1 MKRVLFYSRW
11 HLVPAHEQLVEPTKS
26 ILVTTPPLRS
36 RSNRPLAMTTEDLI
50 NILTYYHLQEF
61 SSGRELIQAL
71 QEDEYAR
78 RLIAP
83 AGGIKHSTFFDTVNE
98 RGVEQLFHMFTE
110 LHKKAASLLPAQHL
124 DLGDL
129 VAVDGSLINSVLSM
143 HWADY
148 QTHTNKAKLHLG
160 FNLNHGLPCK
170 LVLTEGKSAERPR
183 VEQLVDPG
191 QTAVMDRGYQAHQRF
206 DQWQEQSCHFVCRI
220 KEATRKEVLQP
231 YPLVAGSPVFF
242 DAQVLLGTPGV
253 NQTKTPV
260 RLVGYQ
266 VDGVTYWIA
275 TDRFDLTAEQVALA
289 YKLRWNIET
298 FFGWW
303 KRHLHVYHL
312 FVRSENG
319 LMVQI
324 LSGLITYLLLAMY
337 CQKEHG
343 EPVSIVRVR
352 QLRNQI
358 RNEALLLMAES
369 PARPRQRGGKMLRK
383 RIGKSHASSCRKLL
397 GIKWIC
403 RMGHQMSNIGAD
415 AQK

>member
-1 MKRVLFYSRW
+1 
-11 HLVPAHEQLVEPTKS
+11 
-26 ILVTTPPLRS
+26 
-36 RSNRPLAMTTEDLI
+36 MTTEDLL

-61 SSGRELIQAL
+61 SSGRELVQAL

-78 RLIAP
+78 HMIAP
-83 AGGIKHSTFFDTVNE
+83 AGGIKQSTFFDTVNE
-98 RGVEQLFHMFTE
+98 RGVEQLFHVFTE
-110 LHKKAASLLPAQHL
+110 LNKKAASLLPAQHL

-129 VAVDGSLINSVLSM
+129 VVVDGSLIDSVLSM

-148 QTHTNKAKLHLG
+148 RLGSNKAKLHLG
-160 FNLNHGLPCK
+160 FNLNHGIPSK
-170 LVLTEGKSAERPR
+170 LVLTEGKSAERPC
-183 VEQLVDPG
+183 VDQLVEPG

-206 DQWQEQSCHFVCRI
+206 DQWQEALRHFVCRI
-220 KEATRKEVLQP
+220 KENTRNEVLEK
-231 YPLVAGSPVFF
+231 YPLVAGSAVFF
-242 DAQVLLGTPGV
+242 DAKVLLGTPGV
-253 NQTKTPV
+253 NQTKAPV

-266 VDGVTYWIA
+266 VDDVTYWIA
-275 TDRFDLTAEQVALA
+275 TDRFDLTAEQVAFV

-312 FVRSENG
+312 FARSKNG

-337 CQKEHG
+337 CQEEHG

-352 QLRNQI
+352 QLRNRI

-369 PARPRQRGGKMLRK
+369 PPRPRLRVDKKFRK
-383 RIGKSHASSCRKLL
+383 RMGKTHASS
-397 GIKWIC
+397 
-403 RMGHQMSNIGAD
+403 
-415 AQK
+415 